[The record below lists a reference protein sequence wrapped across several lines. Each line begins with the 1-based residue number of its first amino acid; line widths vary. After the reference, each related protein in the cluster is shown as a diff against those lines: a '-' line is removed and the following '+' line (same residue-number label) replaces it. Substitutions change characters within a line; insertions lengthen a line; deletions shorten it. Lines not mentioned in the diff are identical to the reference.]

1 MVLGRVKVRHVI
13 ELSRESGAVALLFCI
28 LFRRTVCRYIL
39 REISR
44 FKLCASTIVHLTVA
58 AAATTTATLM
68 VLNGNISRARVERAN
83 AVIGRGERERERECE
98 QKGERDGHTTTDG
111 LAPRVPVRFSL
122 SVSSRQLHKSVLSTG
137 PRSVVYYI
145 IF

>member
-1 MVLGRVKVRHVI
+1 MEVGESKTTVAVNESEYEKTDKTLIIINIKIIIVINGDRYKPLRRGSRESESTRHII

-58 AAATTTATLM
+58 AAATTTATSM
-68 VLNGNISRARVERAN
+68 VLNGNISLARE
-83 AVIGRGERERERECE
+83 
-98 QKGERDGHTTTDG
+98 
-111 LAPRVPVRFSL
+111 
-122 SVSSRQLHKSVLSTG
+122 
-137 PRSVVYYI
+137 
-145 IF
+145 

>member
-83 AVIGRGERERERECE
+83 AVIGRGERERE
-98 QKGERDGHTTTDG
+98 
-111 LAPRVPVRFSL
+111 
-122 SVSSRQLHKSVLSTG
+122 SV
-137 PRSVVYYI
+137 
-145 IF
+145 

>member
-44 FKLCASTIVHLTVA
+44 FKLCSASTIVHLTVA
-58 AAATTTATLM
+58 AAAATTTATSM

-83 AVIGRGERERERECE
+83 AVIGRGESERVNKRERETVIRRRTDWLLVYRYGFHFQCHLDSYTNRFFL
-98 QKGERDGHTTTDG
+98 QDRD
-111 LAPRVPVRFSL
+111 P
-122 SVSSRQLHKSVLSTG
+122 
-137 PRSVVYYI
+137 
-145 IF
+145 